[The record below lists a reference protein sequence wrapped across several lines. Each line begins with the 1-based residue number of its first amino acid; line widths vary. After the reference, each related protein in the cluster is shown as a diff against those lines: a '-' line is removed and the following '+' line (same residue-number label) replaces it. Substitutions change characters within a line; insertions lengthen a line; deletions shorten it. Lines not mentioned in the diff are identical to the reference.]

1 MVLTLMAQALKG
13 ESEVC
18 VGSLSAGCL
27 IGKMR
32 VKILIDDGF
41 LMSPVGRRELTLM
54 KLFFLV

>member
-18 VGSLSAGCL
+18 VSSLSAGCL
-27 IGKMR
+27 ISEMR
-32 VKILIDDGF
+32 VKILIEDSF
-41 LMSPVGRRELTLM
+41 LMSPVGRLELTLM

>member
-18 VGSLSAGCL
+18 VGSLSAGRL
-27 IGKMR
+27 ISEMR
-32 VKILIDDGF
+32 VKILVEDSF
-41 LMSPVGRRELTLM
+41 LMSPVGRLELTLM